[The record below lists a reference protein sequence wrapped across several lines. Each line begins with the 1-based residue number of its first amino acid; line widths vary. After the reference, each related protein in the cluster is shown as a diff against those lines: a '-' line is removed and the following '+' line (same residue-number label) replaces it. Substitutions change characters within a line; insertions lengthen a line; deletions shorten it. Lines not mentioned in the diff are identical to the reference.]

1 MLDRRTP
8 RRSLAAVAAGPPP
21 PVEGLLMS
29 TARAR
34 PPTARASSP
43 ASSRASASGAS
54 LRRAALGGLPEPVDP
69 TGASTDDARTLSVAL
84 FRRLQELDE
93 GTPEYAYVRNTL
105 VELNLSLVKFAARR
119 FRNRVEPAEDIVQV
133 GTIGLI
139 KAINRFD
146 PDRAVDFSAFAL
158 PTIVGEMK
166 RFFRDTS
173 WAVRVPRRLQELRI
187 ELAKAADIL
196 EQRLGRRPTRAELA
210 ARLHVTEE
218 DVAEGQ
224 LAAHGY
230 AARSLDAPAGD
241 EDPAPGASARRLAS
255 DDSPYELI
263 ESLTALRPLLARLD
277 ARDRRILE
285 LRFGEELTQT
295 EIGLRVGL
303 SQMHVSRLLTRI
315 LGDLRTGLLDDGPT
329 AEGTGG

>member
-1 MLDRRTP
+1 
-8 RRSLAAVAAGPPP
+8 
-21 PVEGLLMS
+21 MS
-29 TARAR
+29 TAGDRSDLFP
-34 PPTARASSP
+34 PPTSSTSTTTVDPGPHSGTGRGTSP
-43 ASSRASASGAS
+43 AGAATR
-54 LRRAALGGLPEPVDP
+54 RRALDGLPEPTRP
-69 TGASTDDARTLSVAL
+69 TAVSTDDARTLSVAM
-84 FRRLQELDE
+84 FARLRELEE

-119 FRNRVEPAEDIVQV
+119 FRNRAEPVEDIVQV

-187 ELAKAADIL
+187 DLAKAADAL
-196 EQRLGRRPTRAELA
+196 EQTLGRRPSRAELA
-210 ARLHVTEE
+210 AELHLTEE
-218 DVAEGQ
+218 EVAEGQ

-230 AARSLDAPAGD
+230 AARSLDVPAGD
-241 EDPAPGASARRLAS
+241 EDSAPGAGPRHLADAEPS
-255 DDSPYELI
+255 YELI

-277 ARDRRILE
+277 DRDRRILE
-285 LRFGEELTQT
+285 LRFGEELTQA
-295 EIGLRVGL
+295 EIGDRIGL

-315 LGDLRTGLLDDGPT
+315 LGDLRNGLFQDGGP
-329 AEGTGG
+329 

>member
-1 MLDRRTP
+1 
-8 RRSLAAVAAGPPP
+8 
-21 PVEGLLMS
+21 MS
-29 TARAR
+29 TAG
-34 PPTARASSP
+34 THSDTSP
-43 ASSRASASGAS
+43 ERTPEPVGGAGAAT
-54 LRRAALGGLPEPVDP
+54 RHAALGGLPEPVRP
-69 TGASTDDARTLSVAL
+69 TSFSTGDARTLSVAL
-84 FRRLQELDE
+84 FARLRALEE

-119 FRNRVEPAEDIVQV
+119 FRNRAEPAEDIVQV

-139 KAINRFD
+139 KAIDRFD

-187 ELAKAADIL
+187 DLAKAADGL
-196 EQRLGRRPTRAELA
+196 EQGLGRRPSQAELA

-218 DVAEGQ
+218 EVAEGQ

-230 AARSLDAPAGD
+230 AARSLDTPVGD
-241 EDPAPGASARRLAS
+241 EDAASRTHARHLAS
-255 DDSPYELI
+255 SEPSYELI
-263 ESLTALRPLLARLD
+263 ESLTSLRPLLARLD
-277 ARDRRILE
+277 DRDRRILE
-285 LRFGEELTQT
+285 LRFGEELTQA
-295 EIGLRVGL
+295 EIGRRVGL

-315 LGDLRTGLLDDGPT
+315 LGELRRGLLQDGAT
-329 AEGTGG
+329 EAGTDG

>member
-1 MLDRRTP
+1 
-8 RRSLAAVAAGPPP
+8 
-21 PVEGLLMS
+21 MS
-29 TARAR
+29 TVAPAR
-34 PPTARASSP
+34 PRTSGPRPTT
-43 ASSRASASGAS
+43 SSRAAAPGAS
-54 LRRAALGGLPEPVDP
+54 LRRAALGGLPEPDDP
-69 TGASTDDARTLSVAL
+69 RGASTEDARALSIDL
-84 FRRLQELDE
+84 FKRLRELDE

-105 VELNLSLVKFAARR
+105 VELNLSLVKFASRR
-119 FRNRVEPAEDIVQV
+119 FRNRAEPMEDIVQV

-187 ELAKAADIL
+187 DLAKAADTL
-196 EQRLGRRPTRAELA
+196 EQTLGRRPTRAELA
-210 ARLHVTEE
+210 ARLDLTEE
-218 DVAEGQ
+218 EVAEGQ

-230 AARSLDAPAGD
+230 AARSLDAPAGE
-241 EDPAPGASARRLAS
+241 EDDGPGASARRLAS
-255 DDSPYELI
+255 PDSPYELI
-263 ESLTALRPLLARLD
+263 ESLTALRPLLAHLD
-277 ARDRRILE
+277 ERDRRILE
-285 LRFGEELTQT
+285 LRFGEELTQS

-315 LGDLRTGLLDDGPT
+315 LGELRAGLLDDGST
-329 AEGTGG
+329 AVGTGG